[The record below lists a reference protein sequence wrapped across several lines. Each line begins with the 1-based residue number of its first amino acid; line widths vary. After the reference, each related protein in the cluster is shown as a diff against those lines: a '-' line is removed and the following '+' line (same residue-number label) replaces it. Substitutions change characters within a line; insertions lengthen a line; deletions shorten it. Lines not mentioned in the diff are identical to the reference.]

1 MPYSITTKD
10 GIIINNIPDDV
21 APDSPELKQRVAAIR
36 ASGGQDQP
44 LTTPSMADQLLR
56 QAGLTARAVG
66 PVAAGATLGG
76 MMAGPPGAAVGAL
89 GVGLGQ
95 MVGDPLVGLYN
106 RAMGTNVPTPSQSM
120 ESLMTRAGLPEP
132 ATPTERVVQDI
143 TRAGASAT
151 GFARGSGQMGA
162 TMLAGRQ
169 MAGQPAGIAPE
180 VLGLLARYPAQQVSG
195 AALAGGAGGMLRE
208 GDVGTAGQMAGSL
221 AAGMVA
227 PGGPKLPITQRVI
240 AAPGTVVQ
248 PFTQA
253 GREVIVGNVLNRIA
267 TNPELAQQRLANA
280 APLVPGVRPTTA
292 AAAYDPG
299 LAGLEIPMRSATFD
313 PSNLF
318 GARIS
323 TNQQAL
329 LDAYRRLSG
338 GPGSIPRAEAK
349 RESIAGPMRTDAF
362 ANRTPVMVDAIEAQI
377 QSTLADPAKQR
388 TQVIAAMQEVRSL
401 IRARTAPDGTIDPV
415 ALYSVRKDIS
425 DIMSGKLQGEKA
437 NLRLARGELKDLMP
451 VIDNVIES
459 GAPGFNAY
467 MSKYAKMSKPI
478 DQMRL
483 LQDIEARVTTGQPNI
498 TGEPVLAAGQLRRQL
513 AARADEVGVDLS
525 APAQRRLDAIITEI
539 NRGMAATAP
548 GIRAPGSN
556 TFQNMSMGNLVGRLF
571 SESLADNT
579 TLRTMTRPLDWLYK
593 LPDTQIQQ
601 LLVEAMLDP
610 QLAAVMMS
618 KANMMKVEPL
628 ATSLRQKAIQLGMG
642 TAIGAGQ

>member
-1 MPYSITTKD
+1 MPTVNVLGYGMVEFPD
-10 GIIINNIPDDV
+10 GMTQDEM
-21 APDSPELKQRVAAIR
+21 AYALRQLPEKYP
-36 ASGGQDQP
+36 G
-44 LTTPSMADQLLR
+44 TPSMADQLLR

-66 PVAAGATLGG
+66 PVAAGALAGGALG
-76 MMAGPPGAAVGAL
+76 GPPGAAVGAL

-120 ESLMTRAGLPEP
+120 ESLMTKAGLPEP
-132 ATPTERVVQDI
+132 TSSTERVVQDI
-143 TRAGASAT
+143 TRSGASAT
-151 GFARGSGQMGA
+151 GFARGAGQMGA

-169 MAGQPAGIAPE
+169 MAGKPAGISPE
-180 VLGLLARYPAQQVSG
+180 VLKLLGQYPAQQVSG

-208 GDVGTAGQMAGSL
+208 GDVGTAGQMAGSM

-227 PGGPKLPITQRVI
+227 PGGPKLPLTQRIVG
-240 AAPGTVVQ
+240 APKTLVQ
-248 PFTQA
+248 PFTEE
-253 GREVIVGNVLNRIA
+253 GRQVIIGSVLNKLA
-267 TNPELAQQRLANA
+267 TNPQAAQARLADA
-280 APLVPGVRPTTA
+280 APLVPGVKPTTA
-292 AAAYDPG
+292 GIAYDPG
-299 LAGLEIPMRSATFD
+299 LAAAETSIRGLDVAGSQ
-313 PSNLF
+313 F
-318 GARIS
+318 GQRLS
-323 TNQQAL
+323 ENQQAL

-349 RESIAGPMRTDAF
+349 RASITGPMRTDAF
-362 ANRTPVMVDAIEAQI
+362 DNRAPVSVDAIEAQI

-388 TQVIAAMQEVRSL
+388 TQVISAMQEVRNL
-401 IRARTAPDGTIDPV
+401 IKARTAPDGTIDPV

-437 NLRLARGELKDLMP
+437 NLRLARGELADLMP

-459 GAPGFNAY
+459 GAPGFNSY

-483 LQDIEARVTTGQPNI
+483 LQYIEARVTTGQPNVV
-498 TGEPVLAAGQLRRQL
+498 TGESVLAAGQLRRQL
-513 AARADEVGVDLS
+513 ANRADEIGVDLS
-525 APAQRRLDAIITEI
+525 APAQRRLDNIITEI

-548 GIRAPGSN
+548 GVKVPGSD
-556 TFQNMSMGNLVGRLF
+556 TFKNMSVGNLIGRIF
-571 SESLADNT
+571 SESLATNT
-579 TLRTMTRPLDWLYK
+579 TLRTMTRPLDFLYK
-593 LPDTQIQQ
+593 LPDDKLQQ

-610 QLAAVMMS
+610 QLAAMMMS

-628 ATSLRQKAIQLGMG
+628 ATSLRQKAIQMGMG

>member
-1 MPYSITTKD
+1 MPQVNVLGYGMVEFPD
-10 GIIINNIPDDV
+10 GMTQEEM
-21 APDSPELKQRVAAIR
+21 AFALSQLPEKYP
-36 ASGGQDQP
+36 S
-44 LTTPSMADQLLR
+44 TPSMADQLLR
-56 QAGLTARAVG
+56 QVGLTARAVG
-66 PVAAGATLGG
+66 PVAAGAALGG

-106 RAMGTNVPTPSQSM
+106 RAMDTNIPTPSQSM
-120 ESLMTRAGLPEP
+120 ESLMTRAGLPTP
-132 ATPTERVVQDI
+132 AAPTERVVQDI
-143 TRAGASAT
+143 TRSGASAT
-151 GFARGSGQMGA
+151 GFARGAGQMGT

-169 MAGQPAGIAPE
+169 MAGQPAGIAPD

-195 AALAGGAGGMLRE
+195 AALAGGAGGALRE

-227 PGGPKLPITQRVI
+227 PGGPKLPITQRVM

-362 ANRTPVMVDAIEAQI
+362 ANRAPVSVDAIEAQI
-377 QSTLADPAKQR
+377 QATLADPSKQR

-401 IRARTAPDGTIDPV
+401 ISARTAPDGTIDPV
-415 ALYSVRKDIS
+415 ALYSVRKDIG
-425 DIMSGKLQGEKA
+425 DIMSGKLQGEKS

-483 LQDIEARVTTGQPNI
+483 LQDIEGLVTTGQPNI

-513 AARADEVGVDLS
+513 ATRADEIGVDLS
-525 APAQRRLDAIITEI
+525 APAQRRLDNIITEI

-548 GIRAPGSN
+548 GIKAPGSN

-628 ATSLRQKAIQLGMG
+628 ATSLRQKAIQMGMG

>member
-1 MPYSITTKD
+1 MSYSITTKD
-10 GIIINNIPDDV
+10 GITINNIPDDV
-21 APDSPELKQRVAAIR
+21 APDSPELKQKVAAIR
-36 ASGGQDQP
+36 AGGGQAQP
-44 LTTPSMADQLLR
+44 IESSSLDQLLR

-76 MMAGPPGAAVGAL
+76 MVAGPPGAAVGAL

-120 ESLMTRAGLPEP
+120 ENLMTSIGLPQ
-132 ATPTERVVQDI
+132 ADTPTERVVQDI

-151 GFARGSGQMGA
+151 GFARGSGKLGA
-162 TMLAGRQ
+162 SLLAGRQ

-227 PGGPKLPITQRVI
+227 PGGPKLPITQRIVG
-240 AAPGTVVQ
+240 APKTLVQ
-248 PFTQA
+248 PFTEE
-253 GREVIVGNVLNRIA
+253 GRQVMIGGVLNKLA
-267 TNPELAQQRLANA
+267 TNPAAAQARLAEA
-280 APLVPGVRPTTA
+280 TPLVPGVRPTTA
-292 AAAYDPG
+292 ATAFDPG
-299 LAGLEIPMRSATFD
+299 LAAAETSIRGLDVAGSQ
-313 PSNLF
+313 F
-318 GARIS
+318 GQRLS
-323 TNQQAL
+323 ENQQAL

-349 RESIAGPMRTDAF
+349 RAGITTPMREQAFDAVTVKPEIF
-362 ANRTPVMVDAIEAQI
+362 QSAIGLVVNNAVKNVMDSPVGVRLDVENAMNWATSRI
-377 QSTLADPAKQR
+377 AKAR
-388 TQVIAAMQEVRSL
+388 NPQE
-401 IRARTAPDGTIDPV
+401 
-415 ALYSVRKDIS
+415 LYEVRKDLAAAAQGKYNQ
-425 DIMSGKLQGEKA
+425 DIPS
-437 NLRLARGELKDLMP
+437 LRLAKGQLADVIRS
-451 VIDNVIES
+451 IDNVIEAA
-459 GAPGFNAY
+459 APGYAAY

-483 LQDIEARVTTGQPNI
+483 LQDIEARVTTGQPNVV

-513 AARADEVGVDLS
+513 ATRAEEIGADLS
-525 APAQRRLDAIITEI
+525 APAQRRLDNIITEI
-539 NRGMAATAP
+539 NRGMAATGP
-548 GIRAPGSN
+548 GIKVPGSD
-556 TFQNMSMGNLVGRLF
+556 TFRNMSMGNLIGKLF
-571 SESLADNT
+571 SESLATNT
-579 TLRTMTRPLDWLYK
+579 TLRTMTRPLDFLYK
-593 LPDTQIQQ
+593 LPDDKLQQ

-618 KANMMKVEPL
+618 KANMMKVQPL
-628 ATSLRQKAIQLGMG
+628 ASSLRQKAIQMGMG

>member
-1 MPYSITTKD
+1 MPTVNVLGYGTVEFPD
-10 GIIINNIPDDV
+10 GMTQEEM
-21 APDSPELKQRVAAIR
+21 AYALSQLPEKYP
-36 ASGGQDQP
+36 G
-44 LTTPSMADQLLR
+44 TPSIADQLLR

-66 PVAAGATLGG
+66 PVGVGALGG
-76 MMAGPPGAAVGAL
+76 AALAGPPGAAVGAL

-120 ESLMTRAGLPEP
+120 ESLMTKAGLPEP

-143 TRAGASAT
+143 TRSAASAT
-151 GFARGSGQMGA
+151 GFARGAGQMGA

-169 MAGQPAGIAPE
+169 MAGQPAGIAPDI
-180 VLGLLARYPAQQVSG
+180 LGLLAQYPAQQVSG

-208 GDVGTAGQMAGSL
+208 GDVGTAGQMAGSM

-227 PGGPKLPITQRVI
+227 PGGPKLPLTQRIVG
-240 AAPGTVVQ
+240 APKTLVQ
-248 PFTQA
+248 PFTEE
-253 GREVIVGNVLNRIA
+253 GRQVMIGSVLNKLA
-267 TNPELAQQRLANA
+267 TNPQAAQARLAEA

-292 AAAYDPG
+292 GTAYDTGLAAAETSIRG
-299 LAGLEIPMRSATFD
+299 LDVAGSQ
-313 PSNLF
+313 F
-318 GARIS
+318 GQRLS
-323 TNQQAL
+323 ENQQAL

-349 RESIAGPMRTDAF
+349 RASVTGPMRTDAF
-362 ANRTPVMVDAIEAQI
+362 DMRAPVTVDAIEAQI
-377 QSTLADPAKQR
+377 QSTLSDPSKQR
-388 TQVIAAMQEVRSL
+388 TQVISAMQEVRNL
-401 IRARTAPDGTIDPV
+401 IKARTAPDGTIDPV
-415 ALYSVRKDIS
+415 ALYSVRKDIG

-437 NLRLARGELKDLMP
+437 NLRLARGELADLMP

-467 MSKYAKMSKPI
+467 MSKHAKMSKPI
-478 DQMRL
+478 DRMRL
-483 LQDIEARVTTGQPNI
+483 LQDIEARVTTGQPNVV

-513 AARADEVGVDLS
+513 ATRAEEIGADLS
-525 APAQRRLDAIITEI
+525 APAQRRLDNIITEI

-548 GIRAPGSN
+548 GVKVPGSD
-556 TFQNMSMGNLVGRLF
+556 TFKNMSMGNLIGKIF
-571 SESLADNT
+571 SESLASNT
-579 TLRTMTRPLDWLYK
+579 TLRTMTRPLDFLYK
-593 LPDTQIQQ
+593 LPDEKLQQ

-628 ATSLRQKAIQLGMG
+628 ATSLRQKAIQMGMG

>member
-1 MPYSITTKD
+1 MPQVNVLGYGLVEFPD
-10 GIIINNIPDDV
+10 GMTQEEM
-21 APDSPELKQRVAAIR
+21 AFALSQLPEKYP
-36 ASGGQDQP
+36 G
-44 LTTPSMADQLLR
+44 TPSMADQLLR
-56 QAGLTARAVG
+56 QVGLTARAVG

-76 MMAGPPGAAVGAL
+76 LMAGPPGAAVGAL

-120 ESLMTRAGLPEP
+120 ESLMTKAGLPE
-132 ATPTERVVQDI
+132 ATTPTERVVQDI
-143 TRAGASAT
+143 TRSGASAT
-151 GFARGSGQMGA
+151 GFARGAGQMGA

-169 MAGQPAGIAPE
+169 MAGQPAGIAPD
-180 VLGLLARYPAQQVSG
+180 VLGLLAQYPAQQVSG

-227 PGGPKLPITQRVI
+227 PGGPKLPITQRVMG
-240 AAPGTVVQ
+240 APKTLVQ

-267 TNPELAQQRLANA
+267 TNPELAQQRLAA
-280 APLVPGVRPTTA
+280 AEPLVPGVRPTTA

-349 RESIAGPMRTDAF
+349 REGLTTPMREQAF
-362 ANRTPVMVDAIEAQI
+362 ENRSPVMVDAIEAQI

-548 GIRAPGSN
+548 GIKAPGSN

-628 ATSLRQKAIQLGMG
+628 ATSLRQKAIQMGMG

>member
-1 MPYSITTKD
+1 MPTVNVLGYGTVEFPD
-10 GIIINNIPDDV
+10 GMTQEEM
-21 APDSPELKQRVAAIR
+21 AYALSQLPEKYP
-36 ASGGQDQP
+36 G
-44 LTTPSMADQLLR
+44 TPSIADQLLR

-66 PVAAGATLGG
+66 PVGVGALGG
-76 MMAGPPGAAVGAL
+76 AALAGPPGAAVGAL

-120 ESLMTRAGLPEP
+120 ESLMTKAGLPEP

-143 TRAGASAT
+143 TRSAASAT
-151 GFARGSGQMGA
+151 GFARGAGQMGA

-169 MAGQPAGIAPE
+169 MAGQPAGIAPDI
-180 VLGLLARYPAQQVSG
+180 LGLLAQYPAQQVSG

-208 GDVGTAGQMAGSL
+208 GDVGTAGQMAGSM

-227 PGGPKLPITQRVI
+227 PGGPKLPLTQRIVG
-240 AAPGTVVQ
+240 APKTLVQ
-248 PFTQA
+248 PFTEE
-253 GREVIVGNVLNRIA
+253 GRQVMIGSVLNKLA
-267 TNPELAQQRLANA
+267 TNPQAAQARLAEA

-292 AAAYDPG
+292 AAAFDPG
-299 LAGLEIPMRSATFD
+299 LAAAETSIRGLDVAGSQ
-313 PSNLF
+313 F
-318 GARIS
+318 GQRLS
-323 TNQQAL
+323 ENQQAL

-349 RESIAGPMRTDAF
+349 RASVTGPMRTDAF
-362 ANRTPVMVDAIEAQI
+362 DMRAPVTVDAIEAQI
-377 QSTLADPAKQR
+377 QSTLSDPSKQR
-388 TQVIAAMQEVRSL
+388 TQVISAMQEVRNL
-401 IRARTAPDGTIDPV
+401 IKARTAPDGTIDPV
-415 ALYSVRKDIS
+415 ALYSVRKDIG

-437 NLRLARGELKDLMP
+437 NLRLARGELADLMP

-467 MSKYAKMSKPI
+467 MSKHAKMSKPI
-478 DQMRL
+478 DRMRL
-483 LQDIEARVTTGQPNI
+483 LQDIEARVTTGQPNVV

-513 AARADEVGVDLS
+513 ATRAEEIGADLS
-525 APAQRRLDAIITEI
+525 APAQRRLDNIITEI

-548 GIRAPGSN
+548 GVKVPGSD
-556 TFQNMSMGNLVGRLF
+556 TFKNMSMGNLIGKIF
-571 SESLADNT
+571 SESLASNT
-579 TLRTMTRPLDWLYK
+579 TLRTMTRPLDFLYK
-593 LPDTQIQQ
+593 LPDEKLQQ

-628 ATSLRQKAIQLGMG
+628 ATSLRQKAIQMGMG

>member
-1 MPYSITTKD
+1 MPTVNVLGYGMVEFPD
-10 GIIINNIPDDV
+10 GMTQDEM
-21 APDSPELKQRVAAIR
+21 AYALRQLPEKYP
-36 ASGGQDQP
+36 G
-44 LTTPSMADQLLR
+44 TPSMADQLLR

-66 PVAAGATLGG
+66 PVAAGALAGGALG
-76 MMAGPPGAAVGAL
+76 GPPGAAVGAL

-120 ESLMTRAGLPEP
+120 ESLMTKAGLPEP
-132 ATPTERVVQDI
+132 TSSTERVVQDI
-143 TRAGASAT
+143 TRSGASAT
-151 GFARGSGQMGA
+151 GFARGAGQMGA

-169 MAGQPAGIAPE
+169 MAGKPAGISPE
-180 VLGLLARYPAQQVSG
+180 VLKLLGQYPAQQVSG

-208 GDVGTAGQMAGSL
+208 GDIGTAGQMAGSM

-227 PGGPKLPITQRVI
+227 PGGPKLPLTQRIVG
-240 AAPGTVVQ
+240 APKTLVQ
-248 PFTQA
+248 PFTEE
-253 GREVIVGNVLNRIA
+253 GRQVMIGSVLNKLA
-267 TNPELAQQRLANA
+267 TNPQAAQARLAEA
-280 APLVPGVRPTTA
+280 APLVPGVKPTTA
-292 AAAYDPG
+292 GIAYDPG
-299 LAGLEIPMRSATFD
+299 LAAAETSIRGLDVAGSQ
-313 PSNLF
+313 F
-318 GARIS
+318 GQRLS
-323 TNQQAL
+323 ENQQAL

-349 RESIAGPMRTDAF
+349 RASITGPMRTDAF
-362 ANRTPVMVDAIEAQI
+362 DNRAPVSVDAIEAQI

-388 TQVIAAMQEVRSL
+388 TQVISAMQEVRNL
-401 IRARTAPDGTIDPV
+401 IKARTAPDGTIDPV

-437 NLRLARGELKDLMP
+437 NLRLARGELADLMP

-459 GAPGFNAY
+459 GAPGFNSY

-483 LQDIEARVTTGQPNI
+483 LQDIEARVTTGQPNVV

-513 AARADEVGVDLS
+513 ANRADEIGVDLS
-525 APAQRRLDAIITEI
+525 APAQRRLDNIITEI

-548 GIRAPGSN
+548 GVKVPGSD
-556 TFQNMSMGNLVGRLF
+556 TFKNMSMGNLIGKIF
-571 SESLADNT
+571 SESLATNT
-579 TLRTMTRPLDWLYK
+579 TLRTMTRPLDFLYK
-593 LPDTQIQQ
+593 LPDEKLQQ

-618 KANMMKVEPL
+618 KANIMKVEPL
-628 ATSLRQKAIQLGMG
+628 ATSLRQKAIQMGMG

>member
-1 MPYSITTKD
+1 MPTVNVLGYGMVEFPD
-10 GIIINNIPDDV
+10 GMTQDEM
-21 APDSPELKQRVAAIR
+21 AYALRQLPEKYP
-36 ASGGQDQP
+36 G
-44 LTTPSMADQLLR
+44 TPSMADQLLR

-66 PVAAGATLGG
+66 PIAAGALAGGALG
-76 MMAGPPGAAVGAL
+76 GPPGAAVGAL

-120 ESLMTRAGLPEP
+120 ESLMTKAGLPEP
-132 ATPTERVVQDI
+132 TSSTERVVQDI
-143 TRAGASAT
+143 TRSGASAT
-151 GFARGSGQMGA
+151 GFARGAGQMGA

-169 MAGQPAGIAPE
+169 MAGKPAGISPE
-180 VLGLLARYPAQQVSG
+180 VLKLLGQYPAQQVSG

-208 GDVGTAGQMAGSL
+208 GDVGTAGQMAGSM

-227 PGGPKLPITQRVI
+227 PGGPKLPLTQRIVG
-240 AAPGTVVQ
+240 APKTLVQ
-248 PFTQA
+248 PFTEE
-253 GREVIVGNVLNRIA
+253 GRQVMIGSVLNKLA
-267 TNPELAQQRLANA
+267 TNPQAAQARLAEA
-280 APLVPGVRPTTA
+280 APLVPGVKPTTA
-292 AAAYDPG
+292 GIAYDPG
-299 LAGLEIPMRSATFD
+299 LAAAETSIRGLDVAGSQ
-313 PSNLF
+313 F
-318 GARIS
+318 GQRLS
-323 TNQQAL
+323 ENQQAL

-349 RESIAGPMRTDAF
+349 RASITGPMRTDAF
-362 ANRTPVMVDAIEAQI
+362 DNRAPVSVDAIEAQI

-388 TQVIAAMQEVRSL
+388 TQVISAMQEVRNL
-401 IRARTAPDGTIDPV
+401 IKARTAPDGTIDPV

-437 NLRLARGELKDLMP
+437 NLRLARGELADLMP

-459 GAPGFNAY
+459 GAPGFNSY

-483 LQDIEARVTTGQPNI
+483 LQDIEARVTTGQPNVV

-513 AARADEVGVDLS
+513 ANRADEIGVDLS
-525 APAQRRLDAIITEI
+525 APAQRRLDNIITEI

-548 GIRAPGSN
+548 GVKVPGSD
-556 TFQNMSMGNLVGRLF
+556 TFKNMSMGNLIGKIF
-571 SESLADNT
+571 SESLATNT
-579 TLRTMTRPLDWLYK
+579 TLRTMTRPLDFLYK
-593 LPDTQIQQ
+593 LPDENLQQ

-610 QLAAVMMS
+610 QLAAMMMS

-628 ATSLRQKAIQLGMG
+628 ATSLRQKAIQMGMG

>member
-1 MPYSITTKD
+1 MPTVNVLGYGMVEFPD
-10 GIIINNIPDDV
+10 GMTQDEM
-21 APDSPELKQRVAAIR
+21 AYALRQLPEKYP
-36 ASGGQDQP
+36 G
-44 LTTPSMADQLLR
+44 TPSMADQLLR

-66 PVAAGATLGG
+66 PVAAGALAGGALG
-76 MMAGPPGAAVGAL
+76 GPPGAAVGAL

-120 ESLMTRAGLPEP
+120 ESLMTKAGLPEP
-132 ATPTERVVQDI
+132 TSSTERVVQDI
-143 TRAGASAT
+143 TRSGASAT
-151 GFARGSGQMGA
+151 GFARGAGQMGA

-169 MAGQPAGIAPE
+169 MAGKSAGISPE
-180 VLGLLARYPAQQVSG
+180 VLKLLGKYPAQQVSG

-208 GDVGTAGQMAGSL
+208 GDVGTAGQMAGSM

-227 PGGPKLPITQRVI
+227 PGGPKLPLTQRIVG
-240 AAPGTVVQ
+240 APKTLVQ
-248 PFTQA
+248 PFTEE
-253 GREVIVGNVLNRIA
+253 GRQVMIGSVLNKLA
-267 TNPELAQQRLANA
+267 TNPQAAQARLAEA
-280 APLVPGVRPTTA
+280 APLVPGVKPTTA
-292 AAAYDPG
+292 GIAYDPG
-299 LAGLEIPMRSATFD
+299 LAAAETSIRGLDVAGSQ
-313 PSNLF
+313 F
-318 GARIS
+318 GQRLS
-323 TNQQAL
+323 ENQQAL

-349 RESIAGPMRTDAF
+349 RASITGPMRTDAF
-362 ANRTPVMVDAIEAQI
+362 DNRAPVSVDAIEAQI

-388 TQVIAAMQEVRSL
+388 TQVISAMQEVRNL
-401 IRARTAPDGTIDPV
+401 IKARTAPDGTIDPV

-437 NLRLARGELKDLMP
+437 NLRLARGELADLMP

-459 GAPGFNAY
+459 GAPGFNSY

-483 LQDIEARVTTGQPNI
+483 LQDIEARVTTGQPNVV

-513 AARADEVGVDLS
+513 ANRADEIGVDLS
-525 APAQRRLDAIITEI
+525 APAQRRLDNIITEI

-548 GIRAPGSN
+548 GVKVPGSD
-556 TFQNMSMGNLVGRLF
+556 TFKNMSMGNLIGKIF
-571 SESLADNT
+571 SESLATNT
-579 TLRTMTRPLDWLYK
+579 TLRTMTRPLDFLYK
-593 LPDTQIQQ
+593 LPDENLQQ

-610 QLAAVMMS
+610 QLAAMMMS

-628 ATSLRQKAIQLGMG
+628 ATSLRQKAIQMGMG

>member
-1 MPYSITTKD
+1 MPTVNVLGYGMVEFPD
-10 GIIINNIPDDV
+10 GMTQDEM
-21 APDSPELKQRVAAIR
+21 AYALRQLPEKYP
-36 ASGGQDQP
+36 G
-44 LTTPSMADQLLR
+44 TPSMADQLLR

-66 PVAAGATLGG
+66 PVAAGALAGGALG
-76 MMAGPPGAAVGAL
+76 GPPGAAVGAL

-120 ESLMTRAGLPEP
+120 ESLMTKAGLPEP
-132 ATPTERVVQDI
+132 TSSTERVAQDI
-143 TRAGASAT
+143 TRSGASAT
-151 GFARGSGQMGA
+151 GFARGAGQMGA

-169 MAGQPAGIAPE
+169 MAGKPAGISPE
-180 VLGLLARYPAQQVSG
+180 VLKLLGQYPAQQVSG

-208 GDVGTAGQMAGSL
+208 GDVGTAGQMAGSM

-227 PGGPKLPITQRVI
+227 PGGPKLPLTQRIVG
-240 AAPGTVVQ
+240 APKTLVQ
-248 PFTQA
+248 PFTEE
-253 GREVIVGNVLNRIA
+253 GRQVMIGSVLNKLA
-267 TNPELAQQRLANA
+267 TNPQAAQARLAEA
-280 APLVPGVRPTTA
+280 APLVPGVKPTTA
-292 AAAYDPG
+292 GIAYDPG
-299 LAGLEIPMRSATFD
+299 LAAAETSIRGLDVAGSQ
-313 PSNLF
+313 F
-318 GARIS
+318 GQRLS
-323 TNQQAL
+323 ENQQAL

-349 RESIAGPMRTDAF
+349 RASITGPMRTDAF
-362 ANRTPVMVDAIEAQI
+362 DNRAPVSVDAIEAQI

-388 TQVIAAMQEVRSL
+388 TQVISAMQEVRNL
-401 IRARTAPDGTIDPV
+401 IKARTAPDGTIDPV

-437 NLRLARGELKDLMP
+437 NLRLARGELADLMP

-459 GAPGFNAY
+459 GAPGFNSY

-483 LQDIEARVTTGQPNI
+483 LQDIEARVTTGQPNVV

-513 AARADEVGVDLS
+513 ANRADEIGVDLS
-525 APAQRRLDAIITEI
+525 APAQRRLDNIITEI

-548 GIRAPGSN
+548 GVKVPGSD
-556 TFQNMSMGNLVGRLF
+556 TFKNMSMGNLIGKIF
-571 SESLADNT
+571 SESLATNT
-579 TLRTMTRPLDWLYK
+579 TLRTMTRPLDFLYK
-593 LPDTQIQQ
+593 LPDEKLQQ

-610 QLAAVMMS
+610 QLAAMMMS

-628 ATSLRQKAIQLGMG
+628 ATSLRQKAIQMGMG

>member
-1 MPYSITTKD
+1 MPTVNVLGYGTVEFPD
-10 GIIINNIPDDV
+10 GMTQEEM
-21 APDSPELKQRVAAIR
+21 AYALSQLPEKYP
-36 ASGGQDQP
+36 G
-44 LTTPSMADQLLR
+44 TPSIADQLLR

-66 PVAAGATLGG
+66 PVGVGALGG
-76 MMAGPPGAAVGAL
+76 AALAGPPGAAVGAL

-120 ESLMTRAGLPEP
+120 ESLMTKAGLPEP

-143 TRAGASAT
+143 TRSAASAT
-151 GFARGSGQMGA
+151 GFARGAGQMGA

-169 MAGQPAGIAPE
+169 MAGQPAGIAPDI
-180 VLGLLARYPAQQVSG
+180 LGLLAQYPAQQVSG

-208 GDVGTAGQMAGSL
+208 GDVGTAGQMAGSM

-227 PGGPKLPITQRVI
+227 PGGPKLPLTQRIVG
-240 AAPGTVVQ
+240 APKTLVQ
-248 PFTQA
+248 PFTEE
-253 GREVIVGNVLNRIA
+253 GRQVMIGSVLNKLA
-267 TNPELAQQRLANA
+267 TNPQAAQARLAEA

-292 AAAYDPG
+292 AAAFDPG
-299 LAGLEIPMRSATFD
+299 LAAAETSIRGLDVAGSQ
-313 PSNLF
+313 F
-318 GARIS
+318 GQRLS
-323 TNQQAL
+323 ENQQAL

-349 RESIAGPMRTDAF
+349 RASVTGPMRTDAF
-362 ANRTPVMVDAIEAQI
+362 DMRAPVTVDAIEAQI
-377 QSTLADPAKQR
+377 QSTLSDPSKQR
-388 TQVIAAMQEVRSL
+388 TQVISAMQEVRNL
-401 IRARTAPDGTIDPV
+401 IKARTAPDGTIDPV
-415 ALYSVRKDIS
+415 ALYSVRKDIG

-437 NLRLARGELKDLMP
+437 NLRLARGELADLMP

-467 MSKYAKMSKPI
+467 MSKHAKMSKPI
-478 DQMRL
+478 DQRRL
-483 LQDIEARVTTGQPNI
+483 LQDIEARVTTGQPNVV

-513 AARADEVGVDLS
+513 ATRAEEIGADLS
-525 APAQRRLDAIITEI
+525 APAQRRLDNIITEI

-548 GIRAPGSN
+548 GVKVPGSD
-556 TFQNMSMGNLVGRLF
+556 TFKNMSMGNLIGKIF
-571 SESLADNT
+571 SESLASNT
-579 TLRTMTRPLDWLYK
+579 TLRTMTRPLDFLYK
-593 LPDTQIQQ
+593 LPDEKLQQ

-628 ATSLRQKAIQLGMG
+628 ATSLRQKAIQMGMG

>member
-1 MPYSITTKD
+1 MPTVNVLGYGTVEFPD
-10 GIIINNIPDDV
+10 GMTQEEM
-21 APDSPELKQRVAAIR
+21 AFALSQLPEKYP
-36 ASGGQDQP
+36 G
-44 LTTPSMADQLLR
+44 TPSMADQLLR
-56 QAGLTARAVG
+56 QVGLTARAVG

-120 ESLMTRAGLPEP
+120 ESLMTKAGLPEP

-143 TRAGASAT
+143 TRSGASAT
-151 GFARGSGQMGA
+151 GFARGAGQMGA

-180 VLGLLARYPAQQVSG
+180 ILKLLGQYPAQQVSG

-208 GDVGTAGQMAGSL
+208 GDVGAAGQMAGSL

-227 PGGPKLPITQRVI
+227 PGGPKLPITQRI
-240 AAPGTVVQ
+240 IGAPKTLVQ
-248 PFTQA
+248 PFTEE
-253 GREVIVGNVLNRIA
+253 GRQVMIGGVLNKLA
-267 TNPELAQQRLANA
+267 TNPAAAQARLAEA
-280 APLVPGVRPTTA
+280 TPLVPGVRPTVA
-292 AAAYDPG
+292 GAAYDPG
-299 LAGLEIPMRSATFD
+299 LAGAETAIRGLDQSGA
-313 PSNLF
+313 F
-318 GARIS
+318 GARITS
-323 TNQQAL
+323 NQQAL

-338 GPGSIPRAEAK
+338 RPGSIAIAEEK
-349 RESIAGPMRTDAF
+349 RSNITGPMRTDAF
-362 ANRTPVMVDAIEAQI
+362 DMRAPVSVDAIEAQI
-377 QSTLADPAKQR
+377 QSTLSDPSKQR
-388 TQVIAAMQEVRSL
+388 TQVISAMQEVRNL
-401 IRARTAPDGTIDPV
+401 ISARTAPDGTIDPV

-437 NLRLARGELKDLMP
+437 NLRLARGELAELMP
-451 VIDNVIES
+451 VIDKVIES

-483 LQDIEARVTTGQPNI
+483 LQDIEARVTTGQPNVV

-513 AARADEVGVDLS
+513 ATRADEIGADLS
-525 APAQRRLDAIITEI
+525 APAQRRLDNIITEI
-539 NRGMAATAP
+539 NRGMAATGP
-548 GIRAPGSN
+548 GIKVPGSD
-556 TFQNMSMGNLVGRLF
+556 TFRNMSMGNLIGKLF
-571 SESLADNT
+571 SESLATNT
-579 TLRTMTRPLDWLYK
+579 TLRTMTRPLDFLYK
-593 LPDTQIQQ
+593 LPDDKLQQ

-610 QLAAVMMS
+610 QMAAVMMS

-628 ATSLRQKAIQLGMG
+628 ATSLRQKAIQMGMG

>member
-1 MPYSITTKD
+1 MPTVNVLGYGLVEFPEGMTQAEMAYALSQL
-10 GIIINNIPDDV
+10 PDKY
-21 APDSPELKQRVAAIR
+21 P
-36 ASGGQDQP
+36 G
-44 LTTPSMADQLLR
+44 TPSIADQLLR
-56 QAGLTARAVG
+56 QVGLTARAVG
-66 PVAAGATLGG
+66 PVAAGALAGGALG
-76 MMAGPPGAAVGAL
+76 GPPGAAVGAL

-120 ESLMTRAGLPEP
+120 ESLMTKAGLPEP

-143 TRAGASAT
+143 TRSGASAT
-151 GFARGSGQMGA
+151 GFARGAGQMGA
-162 TMLAGRQ
+162 TLLAGRQ

-180 VLGLLARYPAQQVSG
+180 VLRLLAQYPAQQVSG

-208 GDVGTAGQMAGSL
+208 GDVGTAGQMAGSM

-227 PGGPKLPITQRVI
+227 PGGPKLPLTQRI
-240 AAPGTVVQ
+240 AAAPKTLVQ
-248 PFTQA
+248 PFTEE
-253 GREVIVGNVLNRIA
+253 GRQVMIGSVLNRLA
-267 TNPELAQQRLANA
+267 TNPAAAQARLAEA
-280 APLVPGVRPTTA
+280 APLVPGVKPTTA
-292 AAAYDPG
+292 GIAYDPG
-299 LAGLEIPMRSATFD
+299 LAAAETSIRGLDVAGSQ
-313 PSNLF
+313 F
-318 GARIS
+318 GQRLS
-323 TNQQAL
+323 ENQQAL

-338 GPGSIPRAEAK
+338 GPGSIPIAEAK
-349 RESIAGPMRTDAF
+349 RASITGPMRTDAF
-362 ANRTPVMVDAIEAQI
+362 DNRVPVSVDAIEAQI

-388 TQVIAAMQEVRSL
+388 TQVISAMQEVRNL
-401 IRARTAPDGTIDPV
+401 IKARTAPDGTIDPV

-437 NLRLARGELKDLMP
+437 NLRLARGELADLMP

-483 LQDIEARVTTGQPNI
+483 LQDIEARVTTGQPNVV

-513 AARADEVGVDLS
+513 ANRADEIGVDLS
-525 APAQRRLDAIITEI
+525 APAQRRLDNIITEI

-548 GIRAPGSN
+548 GVKVPGSD
-556 TFQNMSMGNLVGRLF
+556 TFKNMSMGNLIGRIF
-571 SESLADNT
+571 SESLATNT
-579 TLRTMTRPLDWLYK
+579 TLRTMTRPLDFLYK
-593 LPDTQIQQ
+593 LPDEKLQQ

-628 ATSLRQKAIQLGMG
+628 ATSLRQKAIQMGMG

>member
-1 MPYSITTKD
+1 MPTVNVLGY
-10 GIIINNIPDDV
+10 GLV
-21 APDSPELKQRVAAIR
+21 EFPEGMTQAEMAYALSQLPEKYP
-36 ASGGQDQP
+36 G
-44 LTTPSMADQLLR
+44 TPSVADQLLR

-66 PVAAGATLGG
+66 PVAAGALAGGALGG
-76 MMAGPPGAAVGAL
+76 PPLAAVGAL

-120 ESLMTRAGLPEP
+120 ESLMTKVGLPEP

-143 TRAGASAT
+143 TRSGASAT
-151 GFARGSGQMGA
+151 GFARGAGQLGA

-169 MAGQPAGIAPE
+169 MAGQPAGIAPD
-180 VLGLLARYPAQQVSG
+180 VLGLLAQYPAQQVSG

-208 GDVGTAGQMAGSL
+208 GDVGTAGQLAGSM

-227 PGGPKLPITQRVI
+227 PGGPKLPLTQRI
-240 AAPGTVVQ
+240 AAAPKTLVQ
-248 PFTQA
+248 PFTEE
-253 GREVIVGNVLNRIA
+253 GRQVMIGSVLNKLA
-267 TNPELAQQRLANA
+267 TNPQAAQARLAEA
-280 APLVPGVRPTTA
+280 APLVPGVKPTTA
-292 AAAYDPG
+292 GIAYDPG
-299 LAGLEIPMRSATFD
+299 LAAAETSIRGLDVAGSQ
-313 PSNLF
+313 F
-318 GARIS
+318 GQRLS
-323 TNQQAL
+323 ENQQAL

-338 GPGSIPRAEAK
+338 GPGSIPVAEAK
-349 RESIAGPMRTDAF
+349 RASITGPMRTDAF
-362 ANRTPVMVDAIEAQI
+362 DNRAPVSIDAIEAQI

-388 TQVIAAMQEVRSL
+388 TQVISAMQEVRNL
-401 IRARTAPDGTIDPV
+401 IKARTAPDGTIDPV

-437 NLRLARGELKDLMP
+437 NLRLARGELADLMP

-483 LQDIEARVTTGQPNI
+483 LQDIEARVTTGQPNVV

-513 AARADEVGVDLS
+513 ANRADEIGVDLS
-525 APAQRRLDAIITEI
+525 APAQRRLDNIITEI

-548 GIRAPGSN
+548 GVKVPGSD
-556 TFQNMSMGNLVGRLF
+556 TFKNMSMGNLIGKIF
-571 SESLADNT
+571 SESLASNT
-579 TLRTMTRPLDWLYK
+579 TLRTMTRPLDFLYK
-593 LPDTQIQQ
+593 LPDEKLQQ

-628 ATSLRQKAIQLGMG
+628 ATSLRQKAIQMGMG

>member
-1 MPYSITTKD
+1 MPTVNVLGYGTVEFPD
-10 GIIINNIPDDV
+10 GMTQEEM
-21 APDSPELKQRVAAIR
+21 AYALRQLPEKYP
-36 ASGGQDQP
+36 G
-44 LTTPSMADQLLR
+44 TPSIADQLLR

-66 PVAAGATLGG
+66 PVGVGALGG
-76 MMAGPPGAAVGAL
+76 AALAGPPGAAVGAL

-120 ESLMTRAGLPEP
+120 ESLMTKAGLPEP

-143 TRAGASAT
+143 TRSAASAT
-151 GFARGSGQMGA
+151 GFARGAGQMGA

-169 MAGQPAGIAPE
+169 MAGQPAGIAPDI
-180 VLGLLARYPAQQVSG
+180 LKLLAQYPAQQVSG

-208 GDVGTAGQMAGSL
+208 GDVGTVGQMAGSM

-227 PGGPKLPITQRVI
+227 PGGPKLPLTQRIVG
-240 AAPGTVVQ
+240 APKTLVQ
-248 PFTQA
+248 PFTEE
-253 GREVIVGNVLNRIA
+253 GRQVMIGSVLNKLA
-267 TNPELAQQRLANA
+267 TNPQAAQARLAEA

-292 AAAYDPG
+292 ATAFDPG
-299 LAGLEIPMRSATFD
+299 LAAAETSIRGLDVAGSQ
-313 PSNLF
+313 F
-318 GARIS
+318 GQRLS
-323 TNQQAL
+323 ENQQAL

-338 GPGSIPRAEAK
+338 GPGSLPYAEAK
-349 RESIAGPMRTDAF
+349 RASVTGPMRTDAF
-362 ANRTPVMVDAIEAQI
+362 DMRAPVTVDAIEAQI
-377 QSTLADPAKQR
+377 QSTLSDPAKQR
-388 TQVIAAMQEVRSL
+388 TQVISAMQEVRNL
-401 IRARTAPDGTIDPV
+401 IKARTAPDGTIDPV
-415 ALYSVRKDIS
+415 ALYSVRKDIG

-437 NLRLARGELKDLMP
+437 NLRLARGELADLMP

-483 LQDIEARVTTGQPNI
+483 LQDIEARVTTGQPNVV

-513 AARADEVGVDLS
+513 ATRAEEIGADLS
-525 APAQRRLDAIITEI
+525 APAQRRLDNIITEI

-548 GIRAPGSN
+548 GVKVPGSD
-556 TFQNMSMGNLVGRLF
+556 TFKNMSMGNLIGKIF
-571 SESLADNT
+571 SESLASNT
-579 TLRTMTRPLDWLYK
+579 TLRTMTRPLDFLYK
-593 LPDTQIQQ
+593 LPDEKLQQ

-610 QLAAVMMS
+610 QMAAVMMS

>member
-1 MPYSITTKD
+1 MPTVNVLGYGMVEFPD
-10 GIIINNIPDDV
+10 GMTQDEM
-21 APDSPELKQRVAAIR
+21 AYALRQLPEKYP
-36 ASGGQDQP
+36 G
-44 LTTPSMADQLLR
+44 TPSMADQLLR

-66 PVAAGATLGG
+66 PVAAGALAGGALG
-76 MMAGPPGAAVGAL
+76 GPPGAAVGAL

-120 ESLMTRAGLPEP
+120 ESLMTKAGLPEP
-132 ATPTERVVQDI
+132 TSSTERVVQDI
-143 TRAGASAT
+143 TRSGASAT
-151 GFARGSGQMGA
+151 GFARGAGQMGA

-169 MAGQPAGIAPE
+169 MAGKPAGISPE
-180 VLGLLARYPAQQVSG
+180 VLKLLGKYPAQQVSG

-208 GDVGTAGQMAGSL
+208 GDVGTAGQMAGSM

-227 PGGPKLPITQRVI
+227 PGGPKLPLTQRIVG
-240 AAPGTVVQ
+240 APKTLVQ
-248 PFTQA
+248 PFTEE
-253 GREVIVGNVLNRIA
+253 GRQVIIGSVLNKLA
-267 TNPELAQQRLANA
+267 TNPQAAQARLAEA
-280 APLVPGVRPTTA
+280 APLVPGVKPTTA
-292 AAAYDPG
+292 GIAYDPG
-299 LAGLEIPMRSATFD
+299 LAAAETSIRGLDVAGSQ
-313 PSNLF
+313 F
-318 GARIS
+318 GQRLS
-323 TNQQAL
+323 ENQQAL

-349 RESIAGPMRTDAF
+349 RASITGPMRTDAF
-362 ANRTPVMVDAIEAQI
+362 DNRAPVSVDAIEAQI

-388 TQVIAAMQEVRSL
+388 TQVISAMQEVRNL
-401 IRARTAPDGTIDPV
+401 IKARTAPDGTIDPV

-437 NLRLARGELKDLMP
+437 NLRLARGELADLMP

-459 GAPGFNAY
+459 GAPGFNSY

-483 LQDIEARVTTGQPNI
+483 LQDIEARVTTGQPNVV
-498 TGEPVLAAGQLRRQL
+498 TGESVLAAGQLRRQL
-513 AARADEVGVDLS
+513 ANRADEIGVDLS
-525 APAQRRLDAIITEI
+525 APAQRRLDNIITEI

-548 GIRAPGSN
+548 GVKVPGSD
-556 TFQNMSMGNLVGRLF
+556 TFKNMSMGNLIGKIF
-571 SESLADNT
+571 SESLATNT
-579 TLRTMTRPLDWLYK
+579 TLRTMTRPLDFLYK
-593 LPDTQIQQ
+593 LPDEKLQQ

-610 QLAAVMMS
+610 QLASVMMS

-628 ATSLRQKAIQLGMG
+628 ATSLRQKAIQMGMG

>member
-1 MPYSITTKD
+1 MPTVNVLGYGMVEFPD
-10 GIIINNIPDDV
+10 GMTQDEM
-21 APDSPELKQRVAAIR
+21 AYALRQLPEKYP
-36 ASGGQDQP
+36 G
-44 LTTPSMADQLLR
+44 TPSMADQLLR

-66 PVAAGATLGG
+66 PVAAGALAGGALG
-76 MMAGPPGAAVGAL
+76 GPPGAAVGAL

-120 ESLMTRAGLPEP
+120 ESLMTKAGLPEP
-132 ATPTERVVQDI
+132 TSSTERVVQDI
-143 TRAGASAT
+143 TRSGASAT
-151 GFARGSGQMGA
+151 GFARGAGQMGA

-169 MAGQPAGIAPE
+169 MAGKPAGISPE
-180 VLGLLARYPAQQVSG
+180 VLKLLGKYPAQQVSG

-208 GDVGTAGQMAGSL
+208 GDVGTAGQMAGSM

-227 PGGPKLPITQRVI
+227 PGGPKLPLTQRIVG
-240 AAPGTVVQ
+240 APKTLVQ
-248 PFTQA
+248 PFTEE
-253 GREVIVGNVLNRIA
+253 GRQVIIGSVLNKLS
-267 TNPELAQQRLANA
+267 TNPQAAQARLAEA
-280 APLVPGVRPTTA
+280 APLVPGVKPTTA
-292 AAAYDPG
+292 GIAYDPG
-299 LAGLEIPMRSATFD
+299 LAAAETSIRGLDVAGSQ
-313 PSNLF
+313 F
-318 GARIS
+318 GQRLS
-323 TNQQAL
+323 ENQQAL

-349 RESIAGPMRTDAF
+349 RASITGPMRTDAF
-362 ANRTPVMVDAIEAQI
+362 DNRAPVSVDAIEAQI

-388 TQVIAAMQEVRSL
+388 TQVISAMQEVRNL
-401 IRARTAPDGTIDPV
+401 IKERTAPDGTIDPV

-437 NLRLARGELKDLMP
+437 NLRLARGELADLMP

-459 GAPGFNAY
+459 GAPGFNSY

-483 LQDIEARVTTGQPNI
+483 LQDIEARVTTGQPNVV
-498 TGEPVLAAGQLRRQL
+498 TGESVLAAGQLRRQL
-513 AARADEVGVDLS
+513 ANRADEIGVDLS
-525 APAQRRLDAIITEI
+525 APAQRRLDNIITEI

-548 GIRAPGSN
+548 GVKVPGSD
-556 TFQNMSMGNLVGRLF
+556 TFKNMSVGNLIGRIF
-571 SESLADNT
+571 SESLATNT
-579 TLRTMTRPLDWLYK
+579 TLRTMTRPLDFLYK
-593 LPDTQIQQ
+593 LPDDKLQQ

-610 QLAAVMMS
+610 QLAAMMMS

-628 ATSLRQKAIQLGMG
+628 ATSLRQKAIQMGMG

>member
-1 MPYSITTKD
+1 MPTVNVLGYGTVEFPD
-10 GIIINNIPDDV
+10 GMTQEEM
-21 APDSPELKQRVAAIR
+21 AYALSQLPEKYP
-36 ASGGQDQP
+36 G
-44 LTTPSMADQLLR
+44 TPSIADQLLR

-76 MMAGPPGAAVGAL
+76 MVAGPSGAAVGAL

-120 ESLMTRAGLPEP
+120 ESLMTKAGLPEP

-143 TRAGASAT
+143 TRSGASAT
-151 GFARGSGQMGA
+151 GFARGAGQMGA

-169 MAGQPAGIAPE
+169 MAGQPAGIAPDI
-180 VLGLLARYPAQQVSG
+180 LGLLAQYPAQQVSG

-208 GDVGTAGQMAGSL
+208 GDVGTAGQMAGSM

-227 PGGPKLPITQRVI
+227 PGGPKLPLTQRIVG
-240 AAPGTVVQ
+240 APKTLVQ
-248 PFTQA
+248 PFTEE
-253 GREVIVGNVLNRIA
+253 GRQVMIGSVLNKLA
-267 TNPELAQQRLANA
+267 TNPQAAQARLAEA
-280 APLVPGVRPTTA
+280 VPLVPGVRPTTA
-292 AAAYDPG
+292 ATAFDPG
-299 LAGLEIPMRSATFD
+299 LAAAETSIRGLDVAGSQ
-313 PSNLF
+313 F
-318 GARIS
+318 GQRLS
-323 TNQQAL
+323 ENQQAL

-349 RESIAGPMRTDAF
+349 RASVTRPMRTDAF
-362 ANRTPVMVDAIEAQI
+362 DMRAPVTVDAIEAQI
-377 QSTLADPAKQR
+377 QSTLSDPSKQR
-388 TQVIAAMQEVRSL
+388 TQVISAMQEVRNL
-401 IRARTAPDGTIDPV
+401 IKARTAPDGTIDPV
-415 ALYSVRKDIS
+415 ALYSVRKDIG

-437 NLRLARGELKDLMP
+437 NLRLARGELADLMP

-483 LQDIEARVTTGQPNI
+483 LQDIEARVTTGQPNVV

-513 AARADEVGVDLS
+513 ATRAEEIGADLS
-525 APAQRRLDAIITEI
+525 APAQRRLDNIITEI

-548 GIRAPGSN
+548 GVKVPGSD
-556 TFQNMSMGNLVGRLF
+556 TFKNMSMGNLIGKIF
-571 SESLADNT
+571 SESLASNT
-579 TLRTMTRPLDWLYK
+579 TLRTMTRPLDFLYK
-593 LPDTQIQQ
+593 LPDDKLQQ

>member
-1 MPYSITTKD
+1 MPTVNVLGY
-10 GIIINNIPDDV
+10 GLV
-21 APDSPELKQRVAAIR
+21 EFPEGMTQAEMAYALSQLPEKYP
-36 ASGGQDQP
+36 G
-44 LTTPSMADQLLR
+44 TPSVADQLLR

-76 MMAGPPGAAVGAL
+76 VMAGPPGAAVGAL

-120 ESLMTRAGLPEP
+120 ESLMTKVGLPEP

-143 TRAGASAT
+143 TRSGASAT
-151 GFARGSGQMGA
+151 GFARGAGQMGA

-169 MAGQPAGIAPE
+169 MAGQPAGIAPD
-180 VLGLLARYPAQQVSG
+180 VLGLLAQYPAQQVSG

-208 GDVGTAGQMAGSL
+208 GDVGTAGQMAGSM

-227 PGGPKLPITQRVI
+227 PGGPKLPLTQRI
-240 AAPGTVVQ
+240 AAAPKTLVQ
-248 PFTQA
+248 PFTEE
-253 GREVIVGNVLNRIA
+253 GRQVMIGSVLNKLA
-267 TNPELAQQRLANA
+267 TNPQAAQARLAEA
-280 APLVPGVRPTTA
+280 APLVPGVKPTTA
-292 AAAYDPG
+292 GIAYDPG
-299 LAGLEIPMRSATFD
+299 LAAAETSIRGLDVAGSQ
-313 PSNLF
+313 F
-318 GARIS
+318 GQRLS
-323 TNQQAL
+323 ENQQAL

-338 GPGSIPRAEAK
+338 GPGSIPVAEAK
-349 RESIAGPMRTDAF
+349 RASITGPMRTDAF
-362 ANRTPVMVDAIEAQI
+362 DNRAPVSVDAIEAQI

-388 TQVIAAMQEVRSL
+388 TQVISAMQEVRNL
-401 IRARTAPDGTIDPV
+401 IKARTAPDGTIDPV

-437 NLRLARGELKDLMP
+437 NLRLARGELADLMP

-483 LQDIEARVTTGQPNI
+483 LQDIEARVTTGQPNVV

-513 AARADEVGVDLS
+513 ANRADEIGVDLS
-525 APAQRRLDAIITEI
+525 APAQRRLDNIITEI

-548 GIRAPGSN
+548 GVKVPGSD
-556 TFQNMSMGNLVGRLF
+556 TFKNMSMGNLIGKIF
-571 SESLADNT
+571 SESLASNT
-579 TLRTMTRPLDWLYK
+579 TLRTMTRPLDFLYK
-593 LPDTQIQQ
+593 LPDEKLQQ

-628 ATSLRQKAIQLGMG
+628 ATSLRQKAIQMGMG

>member
-1 MPYSITTKD
+1 MPTVNVLGYGTVEFPD
-10 GIIINNIPDDV
+10 GMTQEEM
-21 APDSPELKQRVAAIR
+21 AYALRQLPEKYP
-36 ASGGQDQP
+36 G
-44 LTTPSMADQLLR
+44 TPSIADQLLR

-66 PVAAGATLGG
+66 PVGVGALGG
-76 MMAGPPGAAVGAL
+76 AALAGPPGAAVGAL

-120 ESLMTRAGLPEP
+120 ESLMTKAGLPEP

-143 TRAGASAT
+143 TRSAASAT
-151 GFARGSGQMGA
+151 GFARGAGQMGA

-169 MAGQPAGIAPE
+169 MAGQPAGIAPDI
-180 VLGLLARYPAQQVSG
+180 LKLLAQYPAQQVSG

-208 GDVGTAGQMAGSL
+208 GDVGTAGQMAGSM

-227 PGGPKLPITQRVI
+227 PGGPKLPLTQRIVG
-240 AAPGTVVQ
+240 APKTLVQ
-248 PFTQA
+248 PFTEE
-253 GREVIVGNVLNRIA
+253 GRQVMIGSVLNKLA
-267 TNPELAQQRLANA
+267 TNPQAAQARLAEA

-292 AAAYDPG
+292 ATAFDPG
-299 LAGLEIPMRSATFD
+299 LAAAETSIRGLDVAGSQ
-313 PSNLF
+313 F
-318 GARIS
+318 GQRLS
-323 TNQQAL
+323 ENQQAL

-338 GPGSIPRAEAK
+338 GPGSLPYAEAK
-349 RESIAGPMRTDAF
+349 RASVTGPMRTDAF
-362 ANRTPVMVDAIEAQI
+362 DMRAPVTVDAIEAKI
-377 QSTLADPAKQR
+377 QSTLSDPAKQR
-388 TQVIAAMQEVRSL
+388 TQVISAMQEVRNL
-401 IRARTAPDGTIDPV
+401 IKARTAPDGTIDPV
-415 ALYSVRKDIS
+415 ALYSVRKDIG

-437 NLRLARGELKDLMP
+437 NLRLARGELADLMP

-483 LQDIEARVTTGQPNI
+483 LQDIEARVTTGQPNVV

-513 AARADEVGVDLS
+513 ATRAEEIGADLS
-525 APAQRRLDAIITEI
+525 APAQRRLDNIITEI

-548 GIRAPGSN
+548 GVKVPGSD
-556 TFQNMSMGNLVGRLF
+556 TFKNMSMGNLIGKIF
-571 SESLADNT
+571 SESLASNT
-579 TLRTMTRPLDWLYK
+579 TLRTMTRPLDFLYK
-593 LPDTQIQQ
+593 LPDEKLQQ

>member
-1 MPYSITTKD
+1 MPTVNVLGYGTVEFPD
-10 GIIINNIPDDV
+10 GMTQEEM
-21 APDSPELKQRVAAIR
+21 AYALRQLPEKYP
-36 ASGGQDQP
+36 G
-44 LTTPSMADQLLR
+44 TPSIADQLLR

-66 PVAAGATLGG
+66 PVGVGALGG
-76 MMAGPPGAAVGAL
+76 AALAGPPGAAVGAL

-120 ESLMTRAGLPEP
+120 ESLMTKAGLPEP

-143 TRAGASAT
+143 TRSAASAT
-151 GFARGSGQMGA
+151 GFARGAGQMGA

-180 VLGLLARYPAQQVSG
+180 ILKLLAQYPAQQVSG

-227 PGGPKLPITQRVI
+227 PGGPKLPLTQRIV
-240 AAPGTVVQ
+240 AAPKTLVQ
-248 PFTQA
+248 PFTEE
-253 GREVIVGNVLNRIA
+253 GRQVMIGSVLNKLA
-267 TNPELAQQRLANA
+267 TNPQAAQARLAEA

-292 AAAYDPG
+292 ATAFDPG
-299 LAGLEIPMRSATFD
+299 LAAAETSIRGLDVAGSQ
-313 PSNLF
+313 F
-318 GARIS
+318 GQRLS
-323 TNQQAL
+323 ENQQAL

-349 RESIAGPMRTDAF
+349 RASVTGPMRTDAF
-362 ANRTPVMVDAIEAQI
+362 DMRAPVTVDAIEAQI
-377 QSTLADPAKQR
+377 QSTLSDPSKQR
-388 TQVIAAMQEVRSL
+388 TQVISAMQEVRNL
-401 IRARTAPDGTIDPV
+401 IKARTAPDGTIDPV
-415 ALYSVRKDIS
+415 ALYSVRKDIG

-437 NLRLARGELKDLMP
+437 NLRLARGELADLMP

-483 LQDIEARVTTGQPNI
+483 LQDIEARVTTGQPNVV

-513 AARADEVGVDLS
+513 ATRAEEIGADLS
-525 APAQRRLDAIITEI
+525 APAQRRLDNIITEI

-548 GIRAPGSN
+548 GVKVPGSD
-556 TFQNMSMGNLVGRLF
+556 TFKNMSMGNLIGKIF
-571 SESLADNT
+571 SESLASNT
-579 TLRTMTRPLDWLYK
+579 TLRTMTRPLDFLYK
-593 LPDTQIQQ
+593 LPDEKLQQ

-610 QLAAVMMS
+610 QMAAVMMS

-628 ATSLRQKAIQLGMG
+628 ATSLRQKAIQMGMG

>member
-1 MPYSITTKD
+1 MPTVNVLGYGLVEFPEGMTQAEMAYALSQL
-10 GIIINNIPDDV
+10 PDKY
-21 APDSPELKQRVAAIR
+21 P
-36 ASGGQDQP
+36 G
-44 LTTPSMADQLLR
+44 TPSVADQLLR

-66 PVAAGATLGG
+66 PVAAGALAGGALGG
-76 MMAGPPGAAVGAL
+76 PPVAAIGAL

-120 ESLMTRAGLPEP
+120 ESLMTKAGLPEP

-143 TRAGASAT
+143 TRSGASAT
-151 GFARGSGQMGA
+151 GFARGAGQLGA
-162 TMLAGRQ
+162 TLLAGRQ
-169 MAGQPAGIAPE
+169 MAGQPAGIAPD
-180 VLGLLARYPAQQVSG
+180 VLGLLAQYPAQQVSG

-227 PGGPKLPITQRVI
+227 PGGPKLPLTQRI
-240 AAPGTVVQ
+240 AAAPKTLVQ
-248 PFTQA
+248 PFTEE
-253 GREVIVGNVLNRIA
+253 GRQVMIGSVLNKLA
-267 TNPELAQQRLANA
+267 TNPQAAQARLAEA
-280 APLVPGVRPTTA
+280 APLVPGVKPTTA
-292 AAAYDPG
+292 GIAYDPG
-299 LAGLEIPMRSATFD
+299 LAAAETSIRGLDVAGSQ
-313 PSNLF
+313 F
-318 GARIS
+318 GQRLS
-323 TNQQAL
+323 ENQQAL

-338 GPGSIPRAEAK
+338 GPGSIPVAEAK
-349 RESIAGPMRTDAF
+349 RASITGPMRTDAF
-362 ANRTPVMVDAIEAQI
+362 DNRAPVSVDAIEAQI

-388 TQVIAAMQEVRSL
+388 TQVISAMQEVRNL
-401 IRARTAPDGTIDPV
+401 IKARTAPDGTIDPV

-437 NLRLARGELKDLMP
+437 NLRLARGELADLMP

-483 LQDIEARVTTGQPNI
+483 LQDIEARVTTGQPNVV

-513 AARADEVGVDLS
+513 ANRADEIGVDLS
-525 APAQRRLDAIITEI
+525 APAQRRLDNIITEI

-548 GIRAPGSN
+548 GVKVPGSD
-556 TFQNMSMGNLVGRLF
+556 TFKNMSMGNLIGKIF
-571 SESLADNT
+571 SESLASNT
-579 TLRTMTRPLDWLYK
+579 TLRTMTRPLDFLYK
-593 LPDTQIQQ
+593 LPDEKLQQ

-610 QLAAVMMS
+610 QLAAMMMS

-628 ATSLRQKAIQLGMG
+628 ATSLRQKAIQMGMG

>member
-1 MPYSITTKD
+1 MPTVNVLGY
-10 GIIINNIPDDV
+10 GLV
-21 APDSPELKQRVAAIR
+21 EFPEGMTQAEMAYALSQLPEKYP
-36 ASGGQDQP
+36 G
-44 LTTPSMADQLLR
+44 TPSVADQLLR

-66 PVAAGATLGG
+66 PVAAGALAGGALGG
-76 MMAGPPGAAVGAL
+76 PPLAAVGAL

-120 ESLMTRAGLPEP
+120 ESLMTKAGLPEP

-143 TRAGASAT
+143 TRSGASAT
-151 GFARGSGQMGA
+151 GFARGAGQLGA

-169 MAGQPAGIAPE
+169 MAGQPAGIAPD
-180 VLGLLARYPAQQVSG
+180 VLGLFAQYPAQQVSG

-208 GDVGTAGQMAGSL
+208 GDVGTAGQMAGSM

-227 PGGPKLPITQRVI
+227 PGGPKLPLTQRI
-240 AAPGTVVQ
+240 AAAPKTLVQ

-267 TNPELAQQRLANA
+267 TNPELAQQRLAA
-280 APLVPGVRPTTA
+280 AEPLVPGVRPTTA
-292 AAAYDPG
+292 AVAYDPG

-362 ANRTPVMVDAIEAQI
+362 ANRAPVMVDAIEAQI
-377 QSTLADPAKQR
+377 QSTLADPSKQR
-388 TQVIAAMQEVRSL
+388 TQVIAAMQEVRNL
-401 IRARTAPDGTIDPV
+401 IKARTAPDGTIDPL
-415 ALYSVRKDIS
+415 ALYSVRKDIG
-425 DIMSGKLQGEKA
+425 DIMSGKLQGEKS

-478 DQMRL
+478 DQMQL
-483 LQDIEARVTTGQPNI
+483 LQDIESRVTTGQPNI
-498 TGEPVLAAGQLRRQL
+498 TGEPTLVASTLRRQL
-513 AARADEVGVDLS
+513 ATRADEIGVDLS
-525 APAQRRLDAIITEI
+525 APAQRRLNNIITEI

-548 GIRAPGSN
+548 GIKAPGSN

-628 ATSLRQKAIQLGMG
+628 ATSLRQKAIQMGMG

>member
-1 MPYSITTKD
+1 MPTVNVLGYGPVIFPD
-10 GIIINNIPDDV
+10 GMTQEEM
-21 APDSPELKQRVAAIR
+21 AFALSQLPEKYP
-36 ASGGQDQP
+36 G
-44 LTTPSMADQLLR
+44 TPSMADQLLR

-66 PVAAGATLGG
+66 PVAAGAALGG
-76 MMAGPPGAAVGAL
+76 MIAGPPGAAVGAL

-106 RAMGTNVPTPSQSM
+106 RAMDTNIPTPSQSM
-120 ESLMTRAGLPEP
+120 ESLMTKAGLPEP

-143 TRAGASAT
+143 TRSGASAT
-151 GFARGSGQMGA
+151 GFARGAGQMGA

-169 MAGQPAGIAPE
+169 MAGQPAGISPE
-180 VLGLLARYPAQQVSG
+180 ILKLLAQYPAQQVSG

-227 PGGPKLPITQRVI
+227 PGGPKLPITQRIVG
-240 AAPGTVVQ
+240 APKTLVQ
-248 PFTQA
+248 PFTEE
-253 GREVIVGNVLNRIA
+253 GRQVMIGGVLNKLA
-267 TNPELAQQRLANA
+267 TNPAAAQARLAEA

-292 AAAYDPG
+292 AAAFDPG
-299 LAGLEIPMRSATFD
+299 LAAAETSIRGLDVAGSQ
-313 PSNLF
+313 F
-318 GARIS
+318 GQRLS
-323 TNQQAL
+323 ENQQAL

-349 RESIAGPMRTDAF
+349 RSSITGPMRTDAF
-362 ANRTPVMVDAIEAQI
+362 DMRAPVSVDAIEAQI
-377 QSTLADPAKQR
+377 QSTLSDPAKQR
-388 TQVIAAMQEVRSL
+388 TQVISAMQEVRNL
-401 IRARTAPDGTIDPV
+401 IKARTAPDGTIDPV
-415 ALYSVRKDIS
+415 ALYSVRKDIG

-437 NLRLARGELKDLMP
+437 NLRLARGELADLMP

-483 LQDIEARVTTGQPNI
+483 LQDIEARVTTGQPNVV

-513 AARADEVGVDLS
+513 ATRADEIGTDLS
-525 APAQRRLDAIITEI
+525 APAQRRLDNIITEI

-548 GIRAPGSN
+548 GVKVPGSD
-556 TFQNMSMGNLVGRLF
+556 TFKNMSMGNLIGKIF
-571 SESLADNT
+571 SESLATNT
-579 TLRTMTRPLDWLYK
+579 TLRTMTRPLDFLYK
-593 LPDTQIQQ
+593 LPDDKLQQ

-628 ATSLRQKAIQLGMG
+628 ATSLRQKAIQMGMG

>member
-1 MPYSITTKD
+1 MPTVNVLGYGMVEFPD
-10 GIIINNIPDDV
+10 GMTQDEM
-21 APDSPELKQRVAAIR
+21 AYALRQLPEKYP
-36 ASGGQDQP
+36 G
-44 LTTPSMADQLLR
+44 TPSMADQLLR

-66 PVAAGATLGG
+66 PVAAGALAGGALG
-76 MMAGPPGAAVGAL
+76 GPPGAAVGAL

-120 ESLMTRAGLPEP
+120 ESLMTKAGLPEP
-132 ATPTERVVQDI
+132 TSSTERVAQDI
-143 TRAGASAT
+143 TRSGASAT
-151 GFARGSGQMGA
+151 GFARGAGQMGA

-169 MAGQPAGIAPE
+169 MAGKPAGISPE
-180 VLGLLARYPAQQVSG
+180 VLKLLGQYPAQQVSG

-208 GDVGTAGQMAGSL
+208 GDVGTAGQMAGSM

-227 PGGPKLPITQRVI
+227 PGGPKLPLTQRIVG
-240 AAPGTVVQ
+240 APKTLVQ

-267 TNPELAQQRLANA
+267 TNPELAQQRLAA
-280 APLVPGVRPTTA
+280 AEPLVPGVRPTTA

-362 ANRTPVMVDAIEAQI
+362 ANRAPVMVDAIEAQI
-377 QSTLADPAKQR
+377 QSTLADPSKQR
-388 TQVIAAMQEVRSL
+388 TQVIAAMQEVRNL
-401 IRARTAPDGTIDPV
+401 IKARTAPDGTIDPL
-415 ALYSVRKDIS
+415 ALYSVRKDIG
-425 DIMSGKLQGEKA
+425 DIMSGKLQGEKS

-478 DQMRL
+478 DQMQL
-483 LQDIEARVTTGQPNI
+483 LQDIESRVTTGQPNI
-498 TGEPVLAAGQLRRQL
+498 TGEPTLVASTLRRQL
-513 AARADEVGVDLS
+513 ATRADEIGVDLS
-525 APAQRRLDAIITEI
+525 APAQRRLNNIITEI

-548 GIRAPGSN
+548 GIKAPGSN

-628 ATSLRQKAIQLGMG
+628 ATSLRQKAIQMGMG

>member
-1 MPYSITTKD
+1 MPTVNVLGYGTVEFPD
-10 GIIINNIPDDV
+10 GMTQEEM
-21 APDSPELKQRVAAIR
+21 AYALSQLPEKYP
-36 ASGGQDQP
+36 G
-44 LTTPSMADQLLR
+44 TPSIADQLLR

-66 PVAAGATLGG
+66 PVGVGALGG
-76 MMAGPPGAAVGAL
+76 AALAGPPGAAVGAL

-120 ESLMTRAGLPEP
+120 ESLMTKAGLPEP

-143 TRAGASAT
+143 TRSGASAT
-151 GFARGSGQMGA
+151 GFARGAGQMGA
-162 TMLAGRQ
+162 TMFAGRQ
-169 MAGQPAGIAPE
+169 MAGQPAGIAPDI
-180 VLGLLARYPAQQVSG
+180 LGLLAQYPAQQVSG

-208 GDVGTAGQMAGSL
+208 GDVGTAGQMAGSM

-227 PGGPKLPITQRVI
+227 PGGPKLPLTQRIVG
-240 AAPGTVVQ
+240 APKTLVQ
-248 PFTQA
+248 PFTEE
-253 GREVIVGNVLNRIA
+253 GRQVMIGSVLNKLA
-267 TNPELAQQRLANA
+267 TNPQAAQARLAEA
-280 APLVPGVRPTTA
+280 VPLVPGVRPTTA
-292 AAAYDPG
+292 ATAFDPG
-299 LAGLEIPMRSATFD
+299 LAAAETSIRGLDVAGSQ
-313 PSNLF
+313 F
-318 GARIS
+318 GQRLS
-323 TNQQAL
+323 ENQQAL

-349 RESIAGPMRTDAF
+349 RASVTRPMRTDAF
-362 ANRTPVMVDAIEAQI
+362 DMRAPVTVDAIEAQI
-377 QSTLADPAKQR
+377 QSTLSDPSKQR
-388 TQVIAAMQEVRSL
+388 TQVISAMQEVRNL
-401 IRARTAPDGTIDPV
+401 IKARTAPDGTIDPV
-415 ALYSVRKDIS
+415 ALYSVRKDIG

-437 NLRLARGELKDLMP
+437 NLRLARGELADLMP

-483 LQDIEARVTTGQPNI
+483 LQDIEARVTTGQPNVV

-513 AARADEVGVDLS
+513 ATRAEEIGADLS
-525 APAQRRLDAIITEI
+525 APAQRRLDNIITEI

-548 GIRAPGSN
+548 GVKVPGSD
-556 TFQNMSMGNLVGRLF
+556 TFKNMSMGNLIGKIF
-571 SESLADNT
+571 SESLASNT
-579 TLRTMTRPLDWLYK
+579 TLRTMTRPLDFLYK
-593 LPDTQIQQ
+593 LPDDKLQQ

>member
-1 MPYSITTKD
+1 MPKVNVLGYGPVEFPD
-10 GIIINNIPDDV
+10 GMTQEEMAYALSQLPDKY
-21 APDSPELKQRVAAIR
+21 PS
-36 ASGGQDQP
+36 
-44 LTTPSMADQLLR
+44 TPSMADQLLR
-56 QAGLTARAVG
+56 QIGLTARAVG
-66 PVAAGATLGG
+66 PVGVGALGG
-76 MMAGPPGAAVGAL
+76 AALAGPPGAAVGAL

-120 ESLMTRAGLPEP
+120 ESLMTKVGLPEP
-132 ATPTERVVQDI
+132 ETPTERVVQDI
-143 TRAGASAT
+143 TRSGASAT
-151 GFARGSGQMGA
+151 GFARGAGQMGA

-169 MAGQPAGIAPE
+169 MAGQPAGISPE
-180 VLGLLARYPAQQVSG
+180 ILKLLAQYPAQQVSG

-227 PGGPKLPITQRVI
+227 PGGPKLPLTQRIV
-240 AAPGTVVQ
+240 AAPKTLVQ
-248 PFTQA
+248 PFTEE
-253 GREVIVGNVLNRIA
+253 GRQVMIGSVLNKLA
-267 TNPELAQQRLANA
+267 TNPQAAQARLAEA

-292 AAAYDPG
+292 AAAFDPG
-299 LAGLEIPMRSATFD
+299 LAAAETSIRGLDVAGSQ
-313 PSNLF
+313 F
-318 GARIS
+318 GQRLS
-323 TNQQAL
+323 ENQQAL

-338 GPGSIPRAEAK
+338 GPGSLPYAEAK
-349 RESIAGPMRTDAF
+349 RASVTGPMRTDAF
-362 ANRTPVMVDAIEAQI
+362 DMRAPVTVDAIEAKI
-377 QSTLADPAKQR
+377 QSTLSDPAKQR
-388 TQVIAAMQEVRSL
+388 TQVISAMQEVRNL
-401 IRARTAPDGTIDPV
+401 IKARTAPDGTIDPV
-415 ALYSVRKDIS
+415 ALYSVRKDIG

-437 NLRLARGELKDLMP
+437 NLRLARGELADLMP

-483 LQDIEARVTTGQPNI
+483 LQDIEARVTTGQPNVV

-513 AARADEVGVDLS
+513 ATRAEEIGADLS
-525 APAQRRLDAIITEI
+525 APAQRRLDNIITEI

-548 GIRAPGSN
+548 GVKVPGSD
-556 TFQNMSMGNLVGRLF
+556 TFKNMSMGNLIGKIF
-571 SESLADNT
+571 SESLASNT
-579 TLRTMTRPLDWLYK
+579 TLRTMTRPLDFLYK
-593 LPDTQIQQ
+593 LPDEKLQQ

-610 QLAAVMMS
+610 QMAAVMMS

-642 TAIGAGQ
+642 TAIGVGQ